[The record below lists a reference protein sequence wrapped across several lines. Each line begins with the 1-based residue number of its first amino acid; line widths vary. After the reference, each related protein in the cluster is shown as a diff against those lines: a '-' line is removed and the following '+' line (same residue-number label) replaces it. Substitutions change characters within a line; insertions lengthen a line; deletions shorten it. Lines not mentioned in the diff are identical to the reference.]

1 MTVATII
8 VTLDPSDDERWKT
21 TQWHKIDK
29 VVARLQHRIAMATS
43 ERNWRHVRNLQRLLV
58 KSLVARLKAVKR
70 VAQDNQGKNTPGI
83 DGVCWTTPAQKYQA
97 ALSLTDGKRKAL
109 PLKRVFI
116 PKSNG
121 KLRPLGIPC
130 MWDRANQALWDLA
143 LLPVAEELSDNNSYG
158 FRPFKGAWDAYA
170 QIHLL
175 FSRKRYAADWVLDAD
190 IKGFFDHLSHDWLIE
205 NIPMDKRT
213 LKSWLKA
220 GVVELGKYKASEEG
234 TPQGG

>member
-1 MTVATII
+1 
-8 VTLDPSDDERWKT
+8 
-21 TQWHKIDK
+21 
-29 VVARLQHRIAMATS
+29 
-43 ERNWRHVRNLQRLLV
+43 
-58 KSLVARLKAVKR
+58 
-70 VAQDNQGKNTPGI
+70 
-83 DGVCWTTPAQKYQA
+83 
-97 ALSLTDGKRKAL
+97 
-109 PLKRVFI
+109 
-116 PKSNG
+116 
-121 KLRPLGIPC
+121 

-205 NIPMDKRT
+205 NIPMDKRI

-220 GVVELGKYKASEEG
+220 GVMESGIYKASNEG
-234 TPQGG
+234 TP